1 MNGPKLVMKNCRTS
15 NRTFFT
21 RNDLTHDALH
31 NQFGSFVESVA
42 MFTTLDVKK
51 SRPDERRVAEIEKNI
66 LGFVK
71 MGRLKPDEIIKLA
84 AIALADAENDL
95 LHARAEVRSL
105 RRQLLYKRRNESHPG
120 CVLT

>member
-1 MNGPKLVMKNCRTS
+1 
-15 NRTFFT
+15 
-21 RNDLTHDALH
+21 
-31 NQFGSFVESVA
+31 

-71 MGRLKPDEIIKLA
+71 MGRLKTDEIIKLA

-95 LHARAEVRSL
+95 LHARAEARSL
-105 RRQLLYKRRNESHPG
+105 RRQLLYKRRSESHRG
-120 CVLT
+120 SVLS